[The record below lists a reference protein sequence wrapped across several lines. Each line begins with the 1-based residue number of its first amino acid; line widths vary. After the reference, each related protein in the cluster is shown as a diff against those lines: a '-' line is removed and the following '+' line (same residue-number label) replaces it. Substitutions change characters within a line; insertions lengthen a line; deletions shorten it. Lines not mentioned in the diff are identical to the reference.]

1 MDTVLQFQNEATK
14 TNKRIRLA
22 HRPLSLEET
31 GLDHFFVAD
40 LLLKHLHLLSN
51 QSLPQLAMHMALPG
65 AVLEPIIAYL
75 RKEAKVESLGAGVDS
90 QGVRYALTDRGRAA
104 ALDALSSDGYCGPAP
119 VPLDD
124 YTQLVQQQSVSH
136 CVVKRQDIHELFQNT
151 VIDDCLLEQ
160 LGPAVHSGRAM
171 FIYGPPGSGK
181 SYISRQLV
189 KLLGEPVFIPYAIL
203 AGDAVVALFDP
214 EFHHPVGGATQ
225 DQVHLTEGH
234 DPRYVLCKRPE
245 VVTGGEL
252 TLEMLNLKF
261 DAGRRQYQAPLQLK
275 ANNGVMLIDDLGR
288 QRVTPV
294 DLLNRWIVPMEEKRD
309 FLNLRAGRHFAVP
322 FDVLLIFSTNLNPLE
337 LADEAFLRRI
347 GHKIRFSTLEPEQ
360 YLRLWSQVCQATGIE
375 DCPDVTRYM
384 MAELYPTQGNTL
396 LPCHPRDLLG
406 LVSDYCRYHGRQPE
420 LSIEAI
426 RWAWNNYFVQL
437 DNEG

>member
-1 MDTVLQFQNEATK
+1 MDTALLFREEVNSSPEKMTK
-14 TNKRIRLA
+14 
-22 HRPLSLEET
+22 RPRSLEET
-31 GLDHFFVAD
+31 GLDHFFVAE
-40 LLLKHLHLLSN
+40 LLLKHLHLVSN
-51 QSLPQLAMHMALPG
+51 QTLSQLAQHMALPG
-65 AVLEPIIAYL
+65 AVLEPIIAFL
-75 RKEAKVESLGAGVDS
+75 RKEARLETRGADVDS
-90 QGVRYALTDRGRAA
+90 QGLRYALTDRGRAA
-104 ALDALSSDGYCGPAP
+104 ALDALSRDGYCGPAP
-119 VPLDD
+119 VPLND
-124 YTQLVQQQSVSH
+124 YEELVRQQSVSQ
-136 CVVKRQDIHELFQNT
+136 CVVTQKDIHQLFCNT
-151 VIDDCLLEQ
+151 VIDESLLEQ

-189 KLLGEPVFIPYAIL
+189 KLLGKPVFVPYAVL

-214 EFHHPVGGATQ
+214 EFHHPVEDFVQ
-225 DQVHLTEGH
+225 DPVRLSEGH

-252 TLEMLNLKF
+252 TLEMLELKF
-261 DAGRRQYQAPLQLK
+261 DAGRNQYQAPLQLK

-288 QRVTPV
+288 QRVSPV

-309 FLNLRAGRHFAVP
+309 FLNLRAGQHFAVP

-347 GHKIRFSTLEPEQ
+347 GHKIRFATLEPEQ
-360 YLRLWSQVCQATGIE
+360 YLLLWQQVCQATGIE
-375 DCPDVTRYM
+375 DRPEVTCYM
-384 MAELYPTQGNTL
+384 MEELYPTQGNTL

-406 LVSDYCRYHGRQPE
+406 LVNDYCRYHGLQPE
-420 LSIEAI
+420 LSTEAI
-426 RWAWNNYFVQL
+426 RWAWNNYFVQF